1 MMMSTLILPL
11 ASSES
16 TLARVGGK
24 GANLAELARAGFR
37 VPPGFLVATDAYRA
51 FVDATQIGDQTL
63 ALARSVTADDP
74 VGLEQVSDA
83 IRALFMGG
91 HMPEEIANAIATA
104 YQELS
109 QGADWQPV
117 AVRSSATAE
126 DLPGLSFA
134 GQQDTY
140 LNIVGPDALID
151 AVKRCWASLWTAR
164 AIGYRARNRI
174 PPDQIALAV
183 VVQALVASEVS
194 GVLFTANPLTGRRDE
209 IVIDASFGLG
219 EAIVSGQVEPDHY
232 AVDPQSWQITERK
245 LGTKAHAIVPRPD
258 GGTERVTC
266 DDGRQALPDEQI
278 VELARVARRVAD
290 HFGAPQDI
298 EWAWAG
304 DQLYLLQSRPI
315 TSLYPLP
322 DLPTKPGETRVYWSL
337 NSVQGVVDPF
347 TPLGRDV
354 LTLVARG
361 FMRVLHVQ
369 RPIEQ
374 VVLSAGGRLFAD
386 ITDAT
391 QVLLVVLSKADP
403 GAQQTLQRLIN
414 AGRVALQRPFTHSR
428 IRMMLPTFLPLTGR
442 ALAAVQAPEYMR
454 AHAITEAEG
463 FLKQARQHSAAA
475 KTLAERLAALDADVS
490 QVVPGI
496 IARLFPV
503 VVPGMASLFLIQ
515 RWLGEWLGLK
525 PEAALQLLRGLPG
538 NVTTQ
543 MDLYLWSI
551 VRTIRGDADARTA
564 LLSGSAEDLVAA
576 YRRSALPATAQR
588 AIEQFLDRY
597 GMRGI
602 GEIDFGRPR
611 WRDEPTPIIQ
621 MIQNYLQL
629 EDPNL
634 APDAIFERGAAEA
647 EQRASELIAQVRG
660 TRFGRLH
667 ARLLG
672 GAIRR
677 MRLLAGM
684 RESPKFYIIQL
695 FGIYRAALLE
705 SGRELAARGALG
717 QAEDI
722 FFVPLAQLRRFASG
736 EALDL
741 KAIVAAQR
749 AEYEQ
754 DCARRRMP
762 RLLLSTGEVFYE
774 GLGEATAADLVGDPV
789 SPGVVEGRAHIVL
802 EPRGVRLEPGEILV
816 CPATDPGWTPLFLT
830 AGGLV
835 MEIGGLITHGSVVAR
850 EYGIPAVVG
859 VHEATTRIAN
869 GQRIRVDGTQGRI
882 VLLERMPAEEL
893 AAAQETAYSKDQQY

>member
-1 MMMSTLILPL
+1 MSTHVLPL
-11 ASSES
+11 ASSEAV
-16 TLARVGGK
+16 LARVGGK
-24 GANLAELARAGFR
+24 AANLAELTRAGFL
-37 VPPGFLVATDAYRA
+37 VPPGFLITTDAYRA
-51 FVDATQIGDQTL
+51 FVAATQIGDRIL
-63 ALARSVTADDP
+63 ALVRSVTADDP
-74 VGLEQVSDA
+74 VALEQVSEA
-83 IRALFMGG
+83 IRALFMDG
-91 HMPEEIANAIATA
+91 HMPEAIANAIVMA

-109 QGADWQPV
+109 HGTARLPV

-140 LNIVGPDALID
+140 LNVVGFDAVID

-164 AIGYRARNRI
+164 AIGYRAHNHI
-174 PPDQIALAV
+174 LSDEVALAV
-183 VVQALVASEVS
+183 VVQELIASEVS

-219 EAIVSGQVEPDHY
+219 EAIVSGLVEPDHY
-232 AVDPQSWQITERK
+232 VVDPQTWQITGRK
-245 LGTKAHAIVPRPD
+245 LGTKALAIVPRAD
-258 GGTERVTC
+258 GGTERIA
-266 DDGRQALPDEQI
+266 GGESHQALPDEQI
-278 VELARVARRVAD
+278 VELARVARRVAN

-304 DQLYLLQSRPI
+304 GQLYLLQSRPI

-322 DLPTKPGETRVYWSL
+322 DLPTKLGETRVYWSI
-337 NSVQGVVDPF
+337 NSVQGVVEPF

-354 LTLVARG
+354 LRLGARG
-361 FMRVLHVQ
+361 FLRVLHVQ

-374 VVLSAGGRLFAD
+374 AVVSAGGRLFAD

-391 QVLLVVLSKADP
+391 QVLLTILSKADP
-403 GAQQTLQRLIN
+403 GAQQTLQRLVD
-414 AGRVALQRPFTHSR
+414 AGRVALKQPFTRSR
-428 IRMMLPTFLPLTGR
+428 IRMMLPTFLPLIGR
-442 ALAAVQAPEYMR
+442 ALAAAQAPEYMR
-454 AHAITEAEG
+454 ARALTDAER
-463 FLKQARQHSAAA
+463 FLEQVRQRSAAA
-475 KTLAERLAALDADVS
+475 KTLAERLVALEADLS
-490 QVVPGI
+490 QVVPGM
-496 IARLFPV
+496 IARVLPV
-503 VVPGMASLFLIQ
+503 IVPGMASLFLIQ
-515 RWLGEWLGLK
+515 YWLGEWLGLK

-538 NVTTQ
+538 NVTTE

-551 VRTIRGDADARTA
+551 VQTIRADADARMA
-564 LLSGSAEDLVAA
+564 LLSGSAENLVTA
-576 YRRSALPATAQR
+576 YRRGALPATAQR
-588 AIEQFLDRY
+588 AIEQFMHRY
-597 GMRGI
+597 GMRGM

-611 WRDEPTPIIQ
+611 WRDDPTPIVQ
-621 MIQNYLQL
+621 TIQNYLQL

-634 APDAIFERGAAEA
+634 APNSIFERGAAEA
-647 EQRASELIAQVRG
+647 QQHASELIAQIRG
-660 TRFGRLH
+660 TRFGAIR
-667 ARLLG
+667 ARLI
-672 GAIRR
+672 GAAIQR
-677 MRLLAGM
+677 MRLLAGV

-695 FGIYRAALLE
+695 FGIYHAALLE
-705 SGRELAARGALG
+705 SGHELAARGALA

-722 FFVPLAQLRRFASG
+722 FFVPLAQLRRCANG

-762 RLLLSTGEVFYE
+762 RLLLSSGEVFYE
-774 GLGEATAADLVGDPV
+774 GLSEAGAADLVGDPV
-789 SPGVVEGRAHIVL
+789 SPGVVEGRARVVL
-802 EPRGVRLEPGEILV
+802 DPRGVRLEPGEILV

-835 MEIGGLITHGSVVAR
+835 MEIGGMITHGSVVAR

-882 VLLERMPAEEL
+882 VLLEPAPTAEEL
-893 AAAQETAYSKDQQY
+893 APSSQEIR